1 MMEDLNLIES
11 VDALWFFANVFSSSI
26 AKPMSIVSDDHD
38 EESRKSNTPKS
49 DPSKPTTPILEI
61 HQTHIPIDDIV
72 VEESPKCGDFAA
84 ENGELKE
91 TEQQEEKR
99 IKKKRRVKSDFD
111 TRRRVVN
118 WLDFGNEIDE
128 FCMRM
133 MMMDDDGKS
142 TGCIYGNDGKI
153 MGTMP
158 SFSDEMAMREHLK
171 SWAYSVA
178 CAVK

>member
-1 MMEDLNLIES
+1 MEDLNLIENLDS
-11 VDALWFFANVFSSSI
+11 LWFFANVFSSSI
-26 AKPMSIVSDDHD
+26 TKPMSIVSH
-38 EESRKSNTPKS
+38 EKSTKSDTPKS
-49 DPSKPTTPILEI
+49 DPSEPTTPILQI
-61 HQTHIPIDDIV
+61 HQTQIPIDDIV
-72 VEESPKCGDFAA
+72 VEECPKCGHFEA

-91 TEQQEEKR
+91 TEQQKEKR
-99 IKKKRRVKSDFD
+99 IKKKRRLKSDFD

-118 WLDFGNEIDE
+118 WLDFGFDLNEIDE

-142 TGCIYGNDGKI
+142 KRCMYGGDDGK
-153 MGTMP
+153 MMP